1 LPPRVAIE
9 LKSLRSP
16 LRTDSKRLTCL
27 TCEREGS
34 PPRSRLARQ
43 KNESAVK
50 AFLILRVLLG
60 FPALSKNDAMSCLI
74 TTTWMRDL
82 PKGFA
87 QERIPRPG
95 PAGLEKGDSPK
106 ARPPHHSTWRGGQ
119 KTRQ

>member
-1 LPPRVAIE
+1 MLFACPPRLPPRVAIE

-60 FPALSKNDAMSCLI
+60 FPALSKNQRTKCFHSAHSVLDEDNMNDKRSI
-74 TTTWMRDL
+74 DSVNGGIRKKWETF
-82 PKGFA
+82 PVS
-87 QERIPRPG
+87 QEAP
-95 PAGLEKGDSPK
+95 E
-106 ARPPHHSTWRGGQ
+106 
-119 KTRQ
+119 